1 MGWLGKEVLIVM
13 NEIEELEEL
22 EDDIRVQKLRV
33 SLRKIW
39 EELRKE
45 GLSWWEIELF
55 MNQEWREFQKRRI

>member
-1 MGWLGKEVLIVM
+1 M

-22 EDDIRVQKLRV
+22 EDEIRIQKLRV

-45 GLSWWEIELF
+45 GFAWWEIGLF
-55 MNQEWREFQKRRI
+55 INQEWREFQKRRKFEK